1 MDDDNGNDD
10 FIGSVETTIGALMG
24 AKNMTSVLDI
34 KKEGKNMGKLIVRC
48 EKQSDSNSNVFG
60 YVRFSE
66 NEIQG
71 TKTHEHRLILR
82 FLGQE
87 RSLFEIPQTQR
98 RQHLY

>member
-10 FIGSVETTIGALMG
+10 FIGTVETTIGALMG

-48 EKQSDSNSNVFG
+48 EKLCDSNSNVFG

-66 NEIQG
+66 NEI
-71 TKTHEHRLILR
+71 
-82 FLGQE
+82 
-87 RSLFEIPQTQR
+87 
-98 RQHLY
+98 